1 MKAGDWAVKW
11 VVLLVATLVGGR
23 VEQKAAE
30 WAVHLAVWMVAC
42 WVEQMAVSSAAEMV
56 DSLVERKA

>member
-23 VEQKAAE
+23 AEQKAAE
-30 WAVHLAVWMVAC
+30 WAVHLAV
-42 WVEQMAVSSAAEMV
+42 
-56 DSLVERKA
+56 